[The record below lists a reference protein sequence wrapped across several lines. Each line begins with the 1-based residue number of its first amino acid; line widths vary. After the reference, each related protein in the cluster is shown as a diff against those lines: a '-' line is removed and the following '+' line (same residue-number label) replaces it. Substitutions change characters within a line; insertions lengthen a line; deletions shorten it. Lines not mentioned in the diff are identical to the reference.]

1 MDTLNIKMNNQEL
14 RRKIRSFLT
23 LPKIVYTL
31 LGLTLLV
38 ELVFAFKTLTLPTP
52 PPPPPAAKTD
62 IKPISQKTAAKISLN
77 TSQTVFKVKE
87 VIPVSVMIDT
97 GGRGVNG
104 VDLIVQYDP
113 KILEATSG
121 GLIKGKIFDEYPLLA
136 VDAKKGVISVSGI
149 SNIKSSFTGKG
160 QFAILNFKAKLPGKT
175 PLVINF
181 RKGSTT
187 ASNLVEASTAKNIL
201 DEVNNLDLRIQ

>member
-1 MDTLNIKMNNQEL
+1 MDILNTKINN
-14 RRKIRSFLT
+14 
-23 LPKIVYTL
+23 LPKIVFAV
-31 LGLTLLV
+31 LGLIVLV
-38 ELVFAFKTLTLPTP
+38 ELIFAFRTLVLPAP
-52 PPPPPAAKTD
+52 PLSPPAAKTD

-113 KILEATSG
+113 KMLEATPG
-121 GLIKGKIFDEYPLLA
+121 GLIKGKIFDEYPLLS
-136 VDAKKGVISVSGI
+136 VDSNKGVISISGI
-149 SNIKSSFTGKG
+149 SNIRSNFTGKG
-160 QFAILNFKAKLPGKT
+160 QFALLNFKAKLPGKT